1 MKLCIFGYPNK
12 LNEDSD
18 QTAEIQTCVCFL
30 KLPQGLYYMPVSSKG
45 SGETAL
51 INAQAR
57 LNIADRLCDKYHFL
71 MCWLI
76 FSCVSGKRT
85 FWNSPINVIIKTH
98 YVFHLIIK
106 FVLKSIAAYTV
117 ECPHMIDNTFNAA

>member
-76 FSCVSGKRT
+76 FFLCIRKAYLLEFPHKCHHKDSLCFPLNYKICFKINSCVHG
-85 FWNSPINVIIKTH
+85 
-98 YVFHLIIK
+98 
-106 FVLKSIAAYTV
+106 
-117 ECPHMIDNTFNAA
+117 